1 MPVETQDI
9 PRSVSEIKAELGDE
23 VTLHCSGIKGDKIDL
38 YKQSHGY
45 FPQTV
50 ARSVFGKI
58 TIYPPFNLTF
68 TVEEGVSDF
77 NLIIQSVTK
86 GDEANYFCQ
95 QGVLN
100 SWNKGTFVS
109 VKGRMY
115 PFD

>member
-9 PRSVSEIKAELGDE
+9 PRSVSEIKAELGDK
-23 VTLHCSGIKGDKIDL
+23 VTLHGRGMKKENKEDKIDL

-50 ARSVFGKI
+50 ARSVLGII

-86 GDEANYFCQ
+86 GDEANYFCRQ
-95 QGVLN
+95 QFSD
-100 SWNKGTFVS
+100 SWTNGIFLS
-109 VKGRMY
+109 VKGKT
-115 PFD
+115 